1 MELDKPICSFL
12 GDLSN
17 AAILVE
23 QLKQL
28 LLCNAFRGKVPY
40 KYTRPIGELIPS
52 SLLYITIL
60 VFEEI
65 IVCSLL

>member
-1 MELDKPICSFL
+1 MELDKPICSLL

-28 LLCNAFRGKVPY
+28 LLCNAFRGKVTN

-52 SLLYITIL
+52 SLLYIAIL
-60 VFEEI
+60 VFKEI
-65 IVCSLL
+65 VVCSLL